1 MRVPAQPHTP
11 ARAAI
16 AAALA
21 NVLIGRR
28 FSRIVGIVSAVA
40 VWAQTLPQPV
50 QAQSQRESGIVVA
63 DASQGDWAETG
74 TASWYGPGFA
84 GRPTASGETYDPQNL
99 TAAHRSLPL
108 GSLVRV
114 HNLTPPTESELAR
127 QIDQLVSQR
136 IDLVTLP
143 PLQFHVMRGLPAG
156 DLVVIRWPHALM
168 DARGCFVLLDAI
180 DQMYREQTEPAGL
193 VSVGDELLD
202 GLSQLLRNTARP
214 QCPATRT
221 EEEPPAAG
229 EDLQLPICPDFRELG
244 PLRSIVHRLDEDEC
258 RQIQDIAKRTCAPA
272 QFGAF
277 LRACGVR
284 TLHRMLAR
292 HNSRG
297 AGYSVPFVVEAR
309 WPPYLSPVCRNLF
322 TAERLFV
329 PAKMAIDRPAVARL
343 LHEGTTRLA
352 AAGPNTRKLKRSLA
366 VTSLP
371 TALLAH
377 LVRHSLIYPPQPW
390 QQDAVSNPPSLP
402 MAFMQVFG
410 DKKRSFCG
418 AEVRY
423 VHSFRPPLPRQ
434 GIGIQVMGGQGRL
447 AVCGLSYEVRWNM
460 MNRFLD
466 HFIEELLSPD

>member
-1 MRVPAQPHTP
+1 MPLTEFHIPSALDRLFFVFD
-11 ARAAI
+11 RAAARLSLPGTFI
-16 AAALA
+16 HMQLELAGGIDVDRLRRALA
-21 NVLIGRR
+21 CLHKVYPATAAKLEWSDFIGRPRWRLHSRKVDLDRVVLIHQL
-28 FSRIVGIVSAVA
+28 S
-40 VWAQTLPQPV
+40 
-50 QAQSQRESGIVVA
+50 
-63 DASQGDWAETG
+63 
-74 TASWYGPGFA
+74 
-84 GRPTASGETYDPQNL
+84 
-99 TAAHRSLPL
+99 
-108 GSLVRV
+108 
-114 HNLTPPTESELAR
+114 PPTEAELTRQVDNLLAR
-127 QIDQLVSQR
+127 R
-136 IDLVTLP
+136 IDPITLP

-156 DLVVIRWPHALM
+156 DLVVVRWPHALM
-168 DARGCFVLLDAI
+168 DARGGFVILKTI
-180 DQMYREQTEPAGL
+180 DHFYHDTPDPDGL
-193 VSVGDELLD
+193 VSEGDELLD
-202 GLSQLLRNTARP
+202 VLSQLLRNTAQP
-214 QCPATRT
+214 QCPATRP
-221 EEEPPAAG
+221 ENEPPAAG
-229 EDLQLPICPDFRELG
+229 EDLQLPICPDFHELG
-244 PLRSIVHRLDEDEC
+244 PLRSIVHRLDKDEC
-258 RQIQDIAKRTCAPA
+258 RQIQDIARRTCAPA

-292 HNSRG
+292 RNSRG